1 MHPTWTTRATRPGRR
16 LALTTALTAT
26 LAASLTALCSPP
38 AEAAAGSGTVTI
50 GGLCLDDADF
60 GTQNGNT
67 IQVFTCNGSTAQQW
81 TWQPNG
87 EVTVYGM
94 CLDVTAG
101 SNATGALIE
110 LYTCSAAPE
119 QQFSYL
125 PDGTIYAEKSGKCLV
140 VQGGSITNN
149 ALIGLASCDPSKAN
163 EDWAAAA
170 APAAQYTLSAGGA
183 VQFSNVDDTPSS
195 PFIAQNGQFY
205 YQSSHSLYG
214 ATDSRAWDFYT
225 GSGFDTATAD
235 TTLDNAVSPNNS
247 SDSNANTTAR
257 CNNSPTGLSATDA
270 PAGSSYAEANYCD
283 LTGIWVDP
291 DTGNWYGLVHNEFTP
306 QPFGDGLHFDAID
319 FALSTDQGK
328 TWTIEGHAVTSPF
341 STARGNTTAFPN
353 SSYYYGDG
361 DPRLFVDYASGYFY
375 VFYASR
381 TLDKSGGTAVWLQ
394 HVARAPIAGKMVSG
408 SWEKWYN
415 GSWSQAGV
423 GGAESDI
430 IPSDGVGQGY
440 LSSSSDYSPST
451 AGTVESQVA
460 AGTMPDNSQLAV
472 MNVAYD
478 AYLGEYIG
486 TPQNTVAQDAG
497 TLTPLHFYATK
508 DLATEQWTD
517 MGLVSSEDN
526 AAWYRWFLD
535 SANATSSSLLGRTF
549 RSYCAYYCSTYSG
562 EYVNVTI
569 APTSPAQLPTEPV
582 ASGVSYQI
590 AAGNGL
596 FVEQNGSS
604 LTTASGSASAA
615 AQQWNFTPT
624 GDGFFTITNA
634 STGQALGVDSTG
646 NAGRAFDAPVTP
658 GALGSNPTV
667 GQEWEIQ
674 QMVTSP
680 ASSGSS
686 SPTGTYRLVNRFSGL
701 ALSLTA
707 GTSSV
712 ATAPQRAW
720 DNTGSSG
727 DTRSTAAQRLTFTA
741 ASGTASNTVAVTNP
755 GSQSSMV
762 NTAISTLAI
771 NATDSAPNQILTYRA
786 SGLPAGLTLNTSTGQ
801 ITGTPTT
808 AGTSTVTVTVTD
820 GTGASGN
827 TTFSWT
833 VSPLDL
839 ALNKT
844 TTASSVE
851 SGTSFTGNLATDGN
865 PNTRWSSAYADPQW
879 LEVDLGAPHTVNEV
893 KLVWEAAY
901 ATAFQIQ
908 VSNDGSTW
916 STIYSTT
923 TATGGTQDLTGL
935 SGSGRYIR
943 MYGTQR
949 ATGYGYSLYTF
960 SVYGN

>member
-1 MHPTWTTRATRPGRR
+1 MQPTRTTRTTRPVRR

-26 LAASLTALCSPP
+26 IAASATALASPP
-38 AEAAAGSGTVTI
+38 ALAATGSSTVTI
-50 GGLCLDDADF
+50 GGLCLDDSNF

-81 TWQPNG
+81 TWQSDG

-94 CLDVTAG
+94 CLDVTGG

-110 LYTCSAAPE
+110 LYTCSGAPE

-125 PDGTIYAEKSGKCLV
+125 PDGTIYAAKSGKCLA
-140 VQGGSITNN
+140 VQGGAITAG
-149 ALIGLASCDPSKAN
+149 ALIGLASCDPAQAA

-170 APAAQYTLSAGGA
+170 APAAAYTLSAGSP

-195 PFIAQNGQFY
+195 PFIAANGQFY

-214 ATDSRAWDFYT
+214 ATDGRAWDFFT
-225 GSGFDTATAD
+225 GSDFDTATAD
-235 TTLDNAVSPNNS
+235 STLDNAVNPSNA
-247 SDSNANTTAR
+247 SDGNANTTWR
-257 CNNSPTGLSATDA
+257 CDNSPTGLSATDA

-291 DTGNWYGLVHNEFTP
+291 DTGDWYGLVHNEFTP
-306 QPFGDGLHFDAID
+306 QPFGDGLHFDSID
-319 FALSTDQGK
+319 YAVSADQGQ

-341 STARGNTTAFPN
+341 STAREDTTAFPN

-381 TLDKSGGTAVWLQ
+381 ALDKSGGTAVWLQ
-394 HVARAPIAGKMVSG
+394 HVARAPIADKMATG
-408 SWEKWYN
+408 SWEKWYD

-423 GGAESDI
+423 GGEESDI

-440 LSSSSDYSPST
+440 VSPSADYSPST

-569 APTSPAQLPTEPV
+569 APTSSAQLPAEPV

-590 AAGNGL
+590 AAGNGE

-604 LTTASGSASAA
+604 LTTASGSVSAA
-615 AQQWNFTPT
+615 AQQWHFTPT
-624 GDGFFTITNA
+624 GDGFFTVTNA
-634 STGQALGVDSTG
+634 STGQALGVDSTSD
-646 NAGRAFDAPVTP
+646 AGRAWDAPVTP
-658 GALGSNPTV
+658 STLGSSPTV

-674 QMVTSP
+674 QMVSSP
-680 ASSGSS
+680 AGSGSS
-686 SPTGTYRLVNRFSGL
+686 TPTGTYRLVNRYSGL
-701 ALSLTA
+701 ALSLTS

-720 DNTGSSG
+720 NNTGSSG
-727 DTRSTAAQRLTFTA
+727 DTRPTAAQTLTFTGV
-741 ASGTASNTVAVTNP
+741 SGTASNTVAVTNP

-762 NTAISTLAI
+762 GTAISTLQI
-771 NATDSAPNQILTYRA
+771 TATDSASSQSLTYGA
-786 SGLPAGLTLNTSTGQ
+786 SGLPAGLALNASTGQ
-801 ITGTPTT
+801 ITGTPT
-808 AGTSTVTVTVTD
+808 AQGTSNVTVTATD
-820 GTGASGN
+820 GTGASAN

-879 LEVDLGAPHTVNEV
+879 LEVDLGATHTVNEV

-916 STIYSTT
+916 TTIYSTT
-923 TATGGTQDLTGL
+923 TGAGGTQDLTGL

-943 MYGTQR
+943 MYGTGR
-949 ATGYGYSLYTF
+949 ATGYGYSLWTF
-960 SVYGN
+960 SVYGS